1 MHILNIDVWSL
12 MTKQVGLY
20 AGPSLKFCLPVFKNF
35 SLFCVSFSALYVC
48 VCLQANHFDVIGLG
62 VKVDQGLPCV
72 CHNISR
78 SSGKPL

>member
-35 SLFCVSFSALYVC
+35 SPFSISFSAFVC
-48 VCLQANHFDVIGLG
+48 VCVFTG
-62 VKVDQGLPCV
+62 
-72 CHNISR
+72 
-78 SSGKPL
+78 